1 MTYTGEWLLPGQ
13 LGHAAVLVS
22 FFAALLGVIGYG
34 SHSRGWRGGPTL
46 SWQGLG
52 RWAFGV
58 HALAVVA
65 IGVVLFVIIYQ
76 HRYEYHYAWSHA
88 SRALPTHYIIS
99 SFWEGQEGSFLL
111 WMFWNVVLGLSLMR
125 TAGRWEAPVMTSVS
139 LAQLMLSSMLLG
151 IYLGGDDLKIGSSPF
166 ILLRDAVAAPI
177 FQQADYLK
185 FITDGNGLNPL
196 LQNPWMVIHP
206 PVLFLGFASTLVP
219 FAYALAG
226 LATRQYGD
234 WVRPALPWTLF
245 ATAVLG
251 TGIVMGAAWA
261 YESLNFG
268 GYWAWDPVENAS
280 LIPWLCLVGGLHLM
294 HTWQKRQQSLPSA
307 FVLIILSY
315 LLVLYAT
322 FLTRSGVLG
331 DSSVHAF
338 TDLGMSGQLLVFL
351 LAFVTAATVLLA
363 LAWRKLPRPRL
374 EEPLWS
380 REFWLFMGSLVMAL
394 SAFQVLFTTSIP
406 VWNQLFGSNMA
417 PPADAVAYYNRW
429 QLPIAVLILLLG
441 TLAHLLPYKG
451 KVGLPWKSWLY
462 YLILP
467 SLILTTAV
475 AIPLRYTNW
484 TYILLLAASLLAILG
499 HLGLLW
505 RQRKKWLR
513 AGGAVAHIGF
523 ALMMIGVLISSS
535 RREVVSV
542 NRSGY
547 AYGGQFD
554 EKQNRENVLLWKGE
568 VLDMPPYRVTYLGDS
583 VAEPNHY
590 YKVQYEELDAD
601 GGVRNRFVLLPN
613 AQINPKMGLIATP
626 DTRHYLFSDL
636 YTHVTQVMDKEATGS
651 SREWGPPEPL
661 LLAGSG
667 DTVMVRDGLLILDG
681 VTTELPPN
689 LAAQLQDAEVK
700 VAARVRWKT
709 LNETYEFRPVYA
721 IRNGA
726 EFRFDDVRQEAGLN
740 LSFRAIHPQKQQIEL
755 AASVAAPEPR
765 DYIIMKALRF
775 PMINL
780 LWLGALLTTIGLTMA
795 VVVRHRE
802 KNEPLRAPASHN
814 ADGPGV

>member
-1 MTYTGEWLLPGQ
+1 MTYMGEWLVPGEI
-13 LGHAAVLVS
+13 GHASVLIS
-22 FFAALLGVIGYG
+22 FITALLGVISYG
-34 SHSRGWRGGPTL
+34 AHTRGLEGGRTL

-52 RWAFGV
+52 RWAFGL
-58 HALAVVA
+58 HSLAVVT
-65 IGVVLFVIIYQ
+65 IGVVLFVIIYL

-111 WMFWNVVLGLSLMR
+111 WMFWNVVLGLSLIR
-125 TAGRWEAPVMTSVS
+125 TAGRWEAPVMSFVF

-151 IYLGGDDLKIGSSPF
+151 IYMGDIKIGSSPF
-166 ILLRDAVAAPI
+166 ILLRETMQAPI
-177 FQQADYLK
+177 FEQADYLK
-185 FITDGNGLNPL
+185 YITDGKGLNPL

-219 FAYALAG
+219 FAYAMGG
-226 LATRQYGD
+226 LATRQYGE

-245 ATAVLG
+245 AIAMLG

-294 HTWQKRQQSLPSA
+294 HTWQKRKQSLPSA
-307 FVLIILSY
+307 TILIILSY
-315 LLVLYAT
+315 ILVLYAT
-322 FLTRSGVLG
+322 FLTRSGILG

-351 LAFVTAATVLLA
+351 FAFVLSAALLLA
-363 LAWRKLPRPRL
+363 LSWKHLPRQQQ

-394 SAFQVLFTTSIP
+394 SAFQVLFSTSIP
-406 VWNQLFGSNMA
+406 VWNRIFGSNMA
-417 PPADAVAYYNRW
+417 PPADVVAYYNRW

-451 KVGLPWKSWLY
+451 STRIPWKKWFL

-467 SLILTTAV
+467 TLLLTAAV
-475 AIPLRYTNW
+475 AIPLKYTNW
-484 TYILLLAASLLAILG
+484 TYILLLASALLAIIG
-499 HLGLLW
+499 HFGLLW
-505 RQRKKWLR
+505 QQQKIWLHS
-513 AGGAVAHIGF
+513 GGAVAHIGF
-523 ALMMIGVLISSS
+523 AIMMVGVLISASG
-535 RREVVSV
+535 REVVSL

-554 EKQNRENVLLWKGE
+554 EKQNRENVLLWEGE
-568 VLDMPPYRVTYLGDS
+568 GLDMPPYRVTYLGDS

-590 YKVQYEELDAD
+590 YKVQYEELDD
-601 GGVRNRFVLLPN
+601 HGHVIDRFILLPN

-626 DTRHYLFSDL
+626 DTRHYALSDL

-651 SREWGPPEPL
+651 SKEWAPPEPL
-661 LLAGSG
+661 MLSVSG
-667 DTVMVRDGLLILDG
+667 DTIMVRDGLLIFEG
-681 VTTELPPN
+681 VTTELPVD
-689 LAAQLQDAEVK
+689 LATQLQDADAA
-700 VAARVRWKT
+700 VAARVIWKT
-709 LNETYEFRPVYA
+709 LNETYELRPVYA
-721 IRNGA
+721 IRKGV
-726 EFRFDDVRQEAGLN
+726 EFRFDDMRQEAGIN
-740 LSFRAIHPQKQQIEL
+740 LSFRRIHPDKKQIEL

-780 LWLGALLTTIGLTMA
+780 LWLGAVLTTLGLSMA

-802 KNEPLRAPASHN
+802 KN
-814 ADGPGV
+814 GPRSFSLSKNVDET

>member
-1 MTYTGEWLLPGQ
+1 MTYTGEWLLPGE
-13 LGHAAVLVS
+13 LGHAAVLLS
-22 FFAALLGVIGYG
+22 FFTALLGVISFGAQT
-34 SHSRGWRGGPTL
+34 RGIQGGRTL

-52 RWAFGV
+52 RWAFGL
-58 HALAVVA
+58 HALAVVS
-65 IGVVLFVIIYQ
+65 IGIVLFVIIYQ

-99 SFWEGQEGSFLL
+99 AFWEGQEGSFLL
-111 WMFWNVVLGLSLMR
+111 WMFWNVVLGLSLIR
-125 TAGRWEAPVMTSVS
+125 TAGRWEAPVMVFVS

-151 IYLGGDDLKIGSSPF
+151 LYVGDIKIGSSPF
-166 ILLRDAVAAPI
+166 VLLRETMQAPI
-177 FQQADYLK
+177 FQQTDYLK

-219 FAYALAG
+219 FAYAMGG
-226 LATRQYGD
+226 LATWQYGE

-245 ATAVLG
+245 ATAMLG

-294 HTWQKRQQSLPSA
+294 HAWEKRKQSLPSA
-307 FVLIILSY
+307 TILIILSY

-322 FLTRSGVLG
+322 FLTRSGILG

-351 LAFVTAATVLLA
+351 FAFVISAAILLA
-363 LAWRKLPRPRL
+363 LSWKRLPRQPQ

-394 SAFQVLFTTSIP
+394 GAFQVLFSTSIP
-406 VWNQLFGSNMA
+406 VWNQIFGTNLA

-429 QLPIAVLILLLG
+429 QLPFAVLILLLG

-451 KVGLPWKSWLY
+451 R
-462 YLILP
+462 P
-467 SLILTTAV
+467 SLPFKKWLLFLIVPSLLLTAGIAV
-475 AIPLRYTNW
+475 PLQYTNW
-484 TYILLLAASLLAILG
+484 TYILLLASSLLAILG

-505 RQRKKWLR
+505 QQRKKWLR
-513 AGGAVAHIGF
+513 SGGAVAHIGF
-523 ALMMIGVLISSS
+523 ALMMVGVLISAS

-568 VLDMPPYRVTYLGDS
+568 ALDMPPYRVTYLGDS
-583 VAEPNHY
+583 VSEPNHY
-590 YKVQYEELDAD
+590 YKVQYEECNKNGDVVD
-601 GGVRNRFVLLPN
+601 RFVLLPN

-626 DTRHYLFSDL
+626 DTRHYAFSDL
-636 YTHVTQVMDKEATGS
+636 YTHVTQVMDKEATGGGK
-651 SREWGPPEPL
+651 EWGPPEPL
-661 LLAGSG
+661 LLSGSG
-667 DTVMVRDGLLILDG
+667 DTVMVRDGLLIFEG
-681 VTTELPPN
+681 ITTELPGD
-689 LAAQLQDAEVK
+689 LTTQLQDAEVK
-700 VAARVRWKT
+700 VAAQVTWKAMK
-709 LNETYEFRPVYA
+709 ETYQLRPVYA
-721 IRNGA
+721 IRNGV
-726 EFRFDDVRQEAGLN
+726 EFRFDDVREEAGIN
-740 LSFRAIHPQKQQIEL
+740 LSFRRIHPDKKQIEL

-780 LWLGALLTTIGLTMA
+780 LWLGAVLTTLGLSMA

-802 KNEPLRAPASHN
+802 KNAPPSIAFSKN
-814 ADGPGV
+814 DDKG